1 MIDKLISLTRASNWD
16 EVEHILVD
24 YWTQQCPL
32 ICAPTE
38 DPSFDFKIDDNT
50 FRVLCKQIALLCY
63 NYAFG
68 LLLIPYSY
76 PTEWEK
82 MEKIK

>member
-16 EVEHILVD
+16 EVERILVD

-38 DPSFDFKIDDNT
+38 DPSFDFKIDDNI
-50 FRVLCKQIALLCY
+50 F
-63 NYAFG
+63 
-68 LLLIPYSY
+68 
-76 PTEWEK
+76 
-82 MEKIK
+82 